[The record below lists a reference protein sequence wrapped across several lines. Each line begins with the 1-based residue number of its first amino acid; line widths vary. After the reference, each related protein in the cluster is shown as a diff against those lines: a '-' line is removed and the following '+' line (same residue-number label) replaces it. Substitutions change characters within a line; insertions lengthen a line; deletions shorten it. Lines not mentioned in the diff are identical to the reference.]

1 MSNQISISPL
11 PHQKEGI
18 LRLEKCGGRTLLADE
33 MGLGKTIQVLGALH
47 RNHHWLPGVI
57 VCPSS
62 VKWQWEHEALKFKF
76 RASVCEGR
84 KPPTT
89 GGFDNKSPLYII
101 NYDILNPAWVEWLIE
116 AGVVTLIVDECQY
129 LSSLVSK
136 RKEAVT
142 VLSRSMQQIMG
153 LSGTPLQSKTIELFP
168 MLNIIWPKDFPSLLP
183 FAHAYCDA
191 KMVNGHVDYNGS
203 SNVEMLNKRLI
214 DLGMIRRKKEQVI
227 NLPQKNYRM
236 VGMPIKDV
244 QQYRHAEGDFLGWLR
259 TQDASKVAKARK
271 VEDLAKVGYLL
282 RLCADLKLDAVI
294 DHINQFFRDNPGKK
308 LVVMAVHKKIIKEI
322 LARVHQKSIVIDGS
336 VTGMLRHEAVLQFQ
350 KDPHTLLAVCNIK
363 AAGVGIN
370 LTAAATLMFV
380 ELWWNPASL
389 LQAADR
395 IHRIGQLWPVD
406 IQYLISMGTIE
417 KKLCRILQARQII
430 ANRTIDGTDRIDF
443 SVYDELV
450 ASILQDTRG
459 GGFFNAS

>member
-1 MSNQISISPL
+1 MSNQILISPL
-11 PHQKEGI
+11 PHQVEGI
-18 LRLEKCGGRTLLADE
+18 RLIEKCGGRTLLADE

-47 RNHHWLPGVI
+47 RNHHWLPAAV
-57 VCPSS
+57 VCPAS
-62 VKWQWEHEALKFKF
+62 VKWNWEHEALKFRF

-84 KPPTT
+84 TPPTT

-101 NYDILNPAWVEWLIE
+101 NYDILPGWVDWLLD
-116 AGVVTLIVDECQY
+116 AGVVTLVLDESQY
-129 LSSLVSK
+129 LSSLNSK
-136 RKEAVT
+136 RLTAAIRLAKAMKQ
-142 VLSRSMQQIMG
+142 LMG

-168 MLNIIWPKDFPSLLP
+168 ILNLIWPNEFPSLLP

-191 KMVNGHVDYNGS
+191 KMINGHVDYNGS
-203 SNVEMLNKRLI
+203 SNVEMLNGRLVS
-214 DLGMIRRKKEQVI
+214 LGMIRRKKDQVI
-227 NLPQKNYRM
+227 KLPPKTYRM
-236 VGMPIKDV
+236 VGIPIKDME
-244 QQYRHAEGDFLGWLR
+244 QYRFAENNFLGWLR
-259 TQDASKVAKARK
+259 TKDASKVAKARK

-282 RLCADLKLDAVI
+282 RLCAKLKIDAVV
-294 DHINQFFRDNPGKK
+294 DHINKFFITNPGKK
-308 LVVMAVHKKIIKEI
+308 LVVMAVHKEVIKEI
-322 LARVHQKSIVIDGS
+322 LKRVSQKSIVIDGS

-395 IHRIGQLWPVD
+395 IHRIGQHWPVD
-406 IQYLISMGTIE
+406 IQYLISIGTIE
-417 KKLCRILQARQII
+417 KKLCRILQARQLI

-450 ASILQDTRG
+450 SSIMQDTK

>member
-1 MSNQISISPL
+1 MI
-11 PHQKEGI
+11 
-18 LRLEKCGGRTLLADE
+18 EKCKGRTLLADE

-47 RNHHWLPGVI
+47 RNHHWLPAVV
-57 VCPSS
+57 VCPAS
-62 VKWQWEHEALKFKF
+62 VKWNWEHEALKFRL

-84 KPPTT
+84 KPPAS

-101 NYDILNPAWVEWLIE
+101 NYDIVPGWIDWLIQ
-116 AGVVTLIVDECQY
+116 AGVKTFVADECQY
-129 LSSLVSK
+129 LSSLNSK
-136 RKEAVT
+136 RREACT
-142 VLSRSMQQIMG
+142 RLARSMDQILG

-168 MLNIIWPKDFPSLLP
+168 MLNIIWPKEFPSLMP

-191 KMVNGHVDYNGS
+191 KMVNGHADYNGS
-203 SNVEMLNKRLI
+203 SNVEMLNQRLVS
-214 DLGMIRRKKEQVI
+214 LGMIRRKKEHVI
-227 NLPQKNYRM
+227 KLPPKNYRM
-236 VGMPIKDV
+236 VGMPIKDME
-244 QQYRHAEGDFLGWLR
+244 QYRFAEKDFLGWLR
-259 TQDASKVAKARK
+259 TKDASKVAKARK

-282 RLCADLKLDAVI
+282 RLCSKLKLDSVI
-294 DHINQFFRDNPGKK
+294 DHINKFFKDSPGKK
-308 LVVMAVHKKIIKEI
+308 LVVMAVHKEVIKEI
-322 LARVHQKSIVIDGS
+322 LTRVHQKSVVIDGS

-380 ELWWNPASL
+380 ELWWNPAAL

-406 IQYLISMGTIE
+406 IQYLISIGTVE
-417 KKLCRILQARQII
+417 KRLCRILQARQII

-450 ASILQDTRG
+450 TSIMQDK
-459 GGFFNAS
+459 GGFFNA